1 MDINICIDRLGL
13 NNNQY
18 KLNQSNP
25 PHHFIEWLGPDP
37 QPTEAE
43 LRVAWAEYL
52 AEKAGT
58 EYIEKRA
65 AEYPAIGDQLDALLK
80 EFNYRRLNGD
90 NLVSD
95 LDGVIGDWLAVKA
108 KYPKPEQP

>member
-25 PHHFIEWLGPDP
+25 PHHFIEWSGSDP

-43 LRVAWAEYL
+43 LQAAWDAYVSEEAATQYQRDRAEAY
-52 AEKAGT
+52 ASIA
-58 EYIEKRA
+58 
-65 AEYPAIGDQLDALLK
+65 DQLDMQ
-80 EFNYRRLNGD
+80 YWDSVNGTTTWAD
-90 NLVSD
+90 H
-95 LDGVIGDWLAVKA
+95 IAAVKA
-108 KYPKPEQP
+108 AHPKP